1 MPAVNSFFVSVSAHV
16 CVCASEG
23 VLLMEEKKSVCVAN

>member
-16 CVCASEG
+16 CVCASEE
-23 VLLMEEKKSVCVAN
+23 VLLMEKKSVCVAN